1 MAADPPGRD
10 HARGADWEIAA
21 ARLRTQVRTYGPG
34 LIARMVGEDGFGTP
48 LLVDPSA
55 GGAED
60 RVIDNFFSL

>member
-1 MAADPPGRD
+1 
-10 HARGADWEIAA
+10 
-21 ARLRTQVRTYGPG
+21 
-34 LIARMVGEDGFGTP
+34 MVGEDGFGTP